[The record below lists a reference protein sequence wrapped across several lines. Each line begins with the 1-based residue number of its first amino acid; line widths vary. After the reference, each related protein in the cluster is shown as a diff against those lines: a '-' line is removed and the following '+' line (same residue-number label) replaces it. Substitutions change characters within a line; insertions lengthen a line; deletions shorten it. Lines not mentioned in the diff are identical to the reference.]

1 MRRLAVSVVLIGV
14 CLSPAFAQAQ
24 TPKSEVLPA
33 GEANSRA
40 DCLVQFRYADKNGD
54 GVLDSA
60 EAENARRVIPT
71 DLALRGPISQTEF
84 MDACTALIEKGG

>member
-1 MRRLAVSVVLIGV
+1 MRKLAVSLVLIGV

-24 TPKSEVLPA
+24 TPKNEVLPA

-40 DCLVQFRYADKNGD
+40 DCLSQFRFADKNGD
-54 GVLDSA
+54 GVLSSA

-71 DLALRGPISQTEF
+71 DLALRGPITQTEF

>member
-14 CLSPAFAQAQ
+14 CLCPAFVQAQ
-24 TPKSEVLPA
+24 TPKNEVLPA

-54 GVLDSA
+54 GVLNSA